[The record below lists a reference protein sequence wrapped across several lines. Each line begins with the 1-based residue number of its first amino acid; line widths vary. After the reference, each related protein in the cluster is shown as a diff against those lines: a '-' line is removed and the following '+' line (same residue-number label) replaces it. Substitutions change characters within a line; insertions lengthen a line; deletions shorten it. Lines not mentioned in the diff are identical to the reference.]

1 MNHNELHVIFGT
13 GQLGM
18 AVMHELV
25 HKGKKVR
32 MVNTRG
38 QADVPAG
45 VEVVIGDAYSPDS
58 VQAHTAGAQVV
69 YQCAQPGITKWPQKF
84 PALQAS
90 ILEGTVRSGAVLV
103 IGENLYMYGEVSGP
117 IHEGLPYAAATRKG
131 RTRAQMAEAALAAH
145 HAGILPVVIG
155 RGSDFFGPGVLN
167 SAVGGERFIQPA
179 LQGKTAQLIGRL
191 DIPHTVTYIEDFG
204 RALVLLGEHEQAYG
218 QAWHVPND
226 QPHITQRQLM
236 TMFFE
241 ESGHKPHIKRMGWL
255 MQAIGRLFIPEARE
269 GMEMAYEFEQ
279 PFVVD
284 SSKFERAFGMQ
295 ATPLREAVRRTVAWY
310 QEHTDRKWVD
320 QSIPQPQAAAD

>member
-1 MNHNELHVIFGT
+1 MNQNELHVIFGT

-25 HKGKKVR
+25 HQGKKVR

-45 VEVVIGDAYSPDS
+45 VEVVKGDAYSPDS
-58 VQAHTAGAQVV
+58 VQTLTAGAQVV
-69 YQCAQPGITKWPQKF
+69 YQCAQPGITQWPQKF

-90 ILEGTVRSGAVLV
+90 ILEGTARSGARLV

-117 IHEGLPYAAATRKG
+117 IHEGLPYNATTRKG
-131 RTRAQMAEAALAAH
+131 RTRAQITEAALAAH
-145 HAGILPVVIG
+145 QAGKLRVVIG

-179 LQGKTAQLIGRL
+179 LQGKSAQLVGRL
-191 DIPHTVTYIEDFG
+191 DIPHTVTFIEDFG
-204 RALVLLGEHEQAYG
+204 RALVLLGEHEEAYG

-241 ESGHKPHIKRMGWL
+241 ESGQKPRIKRMGPL
-255 MQAIGRLFIPEARE
+255 MLAIGRLFIPEARE

-284 SSKFERAFGMQ
+284 SSKFEGAFGMQ
-295 ATPLREAVRRTVAWY
+295 ATPLREAVRRTVGWY
-310 QEHTDRKWVD
+310 REHAELKRLEQKI
-320 QSIPQPQAAAD
+320 SQPQAIAD